1 MLNVEKF
8 SHGKLDWNGH
18 VSSAHHG
25 PDITVLPL
33 LTRRPWKPLKRD
45 KNKHMEIYEVECV
58 SSIYDA
64 GDTRY
69 WQIRIE
75 GDSGTAVD
83 WRCGA

>member
-45 KNKHMEIYEVECV
+45 KNKHMEIYEVLETHV
-58 SSIYDA
+58 TGKYGLREIVALRWTGYVVIKD
-64 GDTRY
+64 R
-69 WQIRIE
+69 
-75 GDSGTAVD
+75 
-83 WRCGA
+83 